1 MKEFLFALG
10 VLLVTFGVV
19 KLIIALVQK
28 RKGN

>member
-10 VLLVTFGVV
+10 VLLMAFGVV